1 MTLSEEILGIVFDFD
16 GVLIPESEKVN
27 IAAAT
32 QTFSS
37 LGFPLTSEEI
47 ASIPGKSSRTV
58 VPILLRKRDFGQEE
72 DEKIVSRYRKNYD
85 AIWPSDATIAPRLV
99 EVLTFLK
106 ENGLALAIATTNR
119 RVIVERFLV
128 ELLPMQNPFRIIVSG
143 EEVRHHKPHPE
154 VYLRAAELLELP
166 PEKLIAVEDTSVGV
180 RAAKAAGM
188 RCAAI
193 PNLFTNDQ
201 DFSEADYRLGT
212 FRELTELAKRRQ

>member
-1 MTLSEEILGIVFDFD
+1 
-16 GVLIPESEKVN
+16 
-27 IAAAT
+27 
-32 QTFSS
+32 
-37 LGFPLTSEEI
+37 
-47 ASIPGKSSRTV
+47 
-58 VPILLRKRDFGQEE
+58 
-72 DEKIVSRYRKNYD
+72 
-85 AIWPSDATIAPRLV
+85 
-99 EVLTFLK
+99 
-106 ENGLALAIATTNR
+106 
-119 RVIVERFLV
+119 
-128 ELLPMQNPFRIIVSG
+128 MQNPFRIIVSG